1 MNNFGYPAWYRCI
14 RTHVSSDENSPTSA
28 NSRLYWDAGSWDG
41 FLATG
46 LFLAQ
51 YAFIENLGVGILRTG
66 EPNDPHVEMFD
77 SIARFFGTGGH
88 KSIELATDDDGVGVL
103 RFYDKAGN
111 AMYDLGPNG
120 IMENF
125 SSVPTTY
132 TSVYYKPITTGSYV
146 TELVVV
152 GDVFVTELGNNGN
165 GVNHYYLIKEGYK
178 AIRDTNNSSVLV
190 ATYFISHDRV
200 PSAWDGAVVNNNN
213 YGAGEQNS
221 LVGTSPT
228 TSSEKITNGWYSS
241 VHIGI
246 ADKLGEDMS
255 YVEIHHFVNGKIIT
269 TKKVYYKD
277 AELIADAGNGI
288 WYDEAGNRHYHE
300 SLNSIMND
308 N

>member
-1 MNNFGYPAWYRCI
+1 M
-14 RTHVSSDENSPTSA
+14 
-28 NSRLYWDAGSWDG
+28 
-41 FLATG
+41 
-46 LFLAQ
+46 
-51 YAFIENLGVGILRTG
+51 
-66 EPNDPHVEMFD
+66 
-77 SIARFFGTGGH
+77 
-88 KSIELATDDDGVGVL
+88 L

-152 GDVFVTELGNNGN
+152 GEAFVTELGNNGN
-165 GVNHYYLIKEGYK
+165 GVNRYYHIKEGYK
-178 AIRDTNNSSVLV
+178 AIRDTDNSSILV
-190 ATYFISHDRV
+190 ATYHISHDRV

-213 YGAGEQNS
+213 YGEGEQNS
-221 LVGTSPT
+221 LVGTNPA
-228 TSSEKITNGWYSS
+228 TSTEKITNGWYSS

-246 ADKLGEDMS
+246 SDKIGEDMS
-255 YVEIHHFVNGKIIT
+255 YVEIHHFVNGKITT